1 MSAAPA
7 VRTALT
13 LVVLAALTLAPTAL
27 AGKGGKPGPG
37 GGSTTTFRLAL
48 LDSTDGAPHWGQR
61 VTFDVATTATDRPM
75 VSLKCF
81 QGGTLVYAFQAG
93 FYPDYP
99 WTKVATLRS
108 NSWTGGA
115 ADCDARLY
123 KAAGGNKTTTLATQS
138 FRVYA

>member
-1 MSAAPA
+1 
-7 VRTALT
+7 VTAT
-13 LVVLAALTLAPTAL
+13 PAALRIALIVAAL
-27 AGKGGKPGPG
+27 ALVPAAHAQQAGKPGPG
-37 GGSTTTFRLAL
+37 GGGDITFRLVP
-48 LDSTDGAPHWGQR
+48 LDSSDGVPHHGQR
-61 VTFDVATTATDRPM
+61 VTFDVVATATDRPM

-108 NSWTGGA
+108 NSWTGGG

-123 KAAGGNKTTTLATQS
+123 KAAGGSKTTTLATLS

>member
-7 VRTALT
+7 VRTALSF
-13 LVVLAALTLAPTAL
+13 VALALALAPVAV
-27 AGKGGKPGPG
+27 AAKSGKPGPG
-37 GGSTTTFRLAL
+37 GSTATFRLVL
-48 LDSTDGAPHWGQR
+48 LDSADGVPHWGQR
-61 VTFDVATTATDRPM
+61 VTFDVGTTATDRPM

-123 KAAGGNKTTTLATQS
+123 KAAGGTKTTTLATL
-138 FRVYA
+138 RVHVDA